1 MKKPNKIVF
10 KEREREER
18 MGLVVPSMKC
28 RMTLKTLEVELSI
41 AMVVPDYAKQDDIS
55 YILKTV
61 KVVRMFFEF
70 RGLHIS
76 AHVLIGFIRINPNST
91 RIWEVSQ
98 IPWSAQF

>member
-1 MKKPNKIVF
+1 
-10 KEREREER
+10 

-28 RMTLKTLEVELSI
+28 RMILKTLE
-41 AMVVPDYAKQDDIS
+41 AMVVPEYAQQNDMS
-55 YILKTV
+55 YTLKTV
-61 KVVRMFFEF
+61 EVVRMFFEF

-76 AHVLIGFIRINPNST
+76 THVLIGFIRINPNST